1 MIISIL
7 LDLTNHLL
15 YVVIR
20 NKYNLL
26 IIYKLHTFV
35 SLIINVTKMNDRLAM
50 FLRAENMTA
59 AKFAEILQVQ
69 PSSISHLLSGRN
81 KPNFDFI
88 ARMLK
93 MFADLNP
100 DWLINGIGDMYRG
113 DNGNNREDL
122 AIGKQ
127 KKHEVTNGENELNF
141 TSSNIENENVTNNT
155 LVTTG
160 NHSDQ
165 DPDSDISHIAIDRSI
180 KSPNT
185 PAPNPKP
192 LNSPLNETLIDKVL
206 VFYQDNTFIVYSKR

>member
-7 LDLTNHLL
+7 LGLTDLLL

-20 NKYNLL
+20 NKYNLF

-35 SLIINVTKMNDRLAM
+35 SLIIKVTKMNDRLAM

-113 DNGNNREDL
+113 DNGNNRENL
-122 AIGKQ
+122 GLGKQ

-165 DPDSDISHIAIDRSI
+165 DSDRDISHITIDSST
-180 KSPNT
+180 KSTDIPGH
-185 PAPNPKP
+185 NPE
-192 LNSPLNETLIDKVL
+192 LLDSSSNDTLIDKVL
-206 VFYQDNTFIVYSKR
+206 VFYQDNTFIIYNKR